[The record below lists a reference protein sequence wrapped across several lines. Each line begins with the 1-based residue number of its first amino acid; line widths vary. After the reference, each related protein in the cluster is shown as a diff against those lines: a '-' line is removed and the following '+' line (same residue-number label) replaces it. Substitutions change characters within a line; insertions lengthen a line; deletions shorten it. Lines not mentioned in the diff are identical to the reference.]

1 MQIAPSIRVGKMV
14 NFRFGVGVAFLLAC
28 FSIGI
33 SSAQPN
39 RIIDSLRSSL
49 TGIQNDT
56 TRIKTLN
63 ELGGYFINVG
73 RYDSAKQYLLIAKKS
88 ADKINFESELA
99 LSLTRLGI
107 LSENLSAYMEALAY
121 YGHALKIR
129 KKLRND
135 LSVADILANTGI
147 VYSALGDYEKAT
159 SLYIQACEI
168 YNRLGNKFGVANT
181 ELSIGNI
188 CYFQKN
194 YGKALEYYLL
204 SLKTHEELNDKF
216 QVALIQYNIALIHI
230 EREQYDLALT
240 YCFKSLKLAR
250 EIDDKEG
257 VASTLNGIG
266 LSYKKKG
273 DFKRALLY
281 YVQGVEQYEQLQNK
295 MRVAEGYQL
304 IGVLYDSMKDHK
316 KALQYFNRQLSIA
329 EGLSG
334 KRSLRSAYKSLS
346 DHFGQSK
353 DFPNAYKYQ
362 KLFEEVNDSLLSEET
377 VRLIAESEGKYQN
390 EKKKKEIDLLQKDSK
405 IKLLVINENR
415 IQIIGLAVA
424 ILFLLVFAW
433 LLLQRNKLRSRQ
445 KLDAE
450 ILRQQDLGLAAV
462 LEAQETERQRIA
474 KDLHDG
480 VGQQL
485 VGLKLSVQDAMA
497 GQKNAME
504 IPVEK
509 STRINKILD
518 EVAQEVRSISHQ
530 MMPGALVESGLIPAL
545 EDMLN
550 KSFSKSVVSYHFEH
564 SNISERF
571 DKSIETNLYRISQEL
586 TQNIY
591 KHSGATEVNIQ
602 LFKSQNRLILMMEDN
617 GIGMKSEGNDQK
629 GMGLLNITARVK
641 SMKGELSIEPG
652 PFAGTVITI
661 RIPVE

>member
-1 MQIAPSIRVGKMV
+1 MV
-14 NFRFGVGVAFLLAC
+14 NFRFGVGIAFLFAC

-73 RYDSAKQYLLIAKKS
+73 RYDSAKHYLLIAKKS

-129 KKLRND
+129 KKLRNN
-135 LSVADILANTGI
+135 LSVANILANTGI

-230 EREQYDLALT
+230 EREQYDQALT